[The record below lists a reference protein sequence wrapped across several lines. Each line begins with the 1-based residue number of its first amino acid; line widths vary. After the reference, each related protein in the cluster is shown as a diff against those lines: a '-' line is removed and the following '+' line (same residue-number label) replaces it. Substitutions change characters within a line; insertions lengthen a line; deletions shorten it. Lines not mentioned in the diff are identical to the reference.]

1 VFIELFNTWLLALI
15 PMAAIYGLDLSKR
28 IGVTD
33 LTGQERART
42 GVI

>member
-1 VFIELFNTWLLALI
+1 
-15 PMAAIYGLDLSKR
+15 MAAMYGLDLSKR

-42 GVI
+42 GVIYWRAAVLERSMIWG